1 VRWRSCSCSTV
12 KGKMATQITNRVDFD
27 LTGDASL
34 DQVLDRPKWYA
45 VYANVRHE
53 KRVKEYLNGRM
64 VECYLPSYRS
74 VRRWQDRRKEVEL
87 PLFPGYLFVR
97 IGLRFRLQVLTA
109 PGVVHIVSFDGKPAP
124 ICEDEIEALRQALSR
139 GINWEPHPYL
149 KVGRRVRVRSGPLCG
164 VEGTLVR
171 RKEGYRLIIS
181 IELIMRSVATEVDEA
196 DVEPI
201 R

>member
-1 VRWRSCSCSTV
+1 
-12 KGKMATQITNRVDFD
+12 MATQIINRGDFD
-27 LTGDASL
+27 LAVAASL
-34 DQVLDRPKWYA
+34 DRVVDRPRWYA

-53 KRVKEYLNGRM
+53 KRVKDCLDGRM

-74 VRRWQDRRKEVEL
+74 IRRWQDRRKEVEL

-97 IGLRFRLQVLTA
+97 IAYRSRLQVLTT
-109 PGVVHIVSFDGKPAP
+109 PGVVHIVSFDGKPAS
-124 ICEDEIEALRQALSR
+124 ICEDEIEALRRALAR
-139 GINWEPHPYL
+139 GINCEPHPYL
-149 KVGRRVRVRSGPLCG
+149 KVGRRVRVRNGPLCG
-164 VEGTLVR
+164 VEGTLIR

-201 R
+201 S

>member
-1 VRWRSCSCSTV
+1 
-12 KGKMATQITNRVDFD
+12 MATTQVTNKIGFG
-27 LTGDASL
+27 LAGDASVG
-34 DQVLDRPKWYA
+34 QTFDRPEWYA

-53 KRVKEYLNGRM
+53 KRVKECLDRRM

-74 VRRWQDRRKEVEL
+74 VRRWLDRRKEVEL

-97 IGLRFRLQVLTA
+97 IAYRSRLQVLTV
-109 PGVVHIVSFDGKPAP
+109 PGIVHIVSFDGRPAP
-124 ICEDEIEALRQALSR
+124 ICEDEIEVLRQALSR
-139 GINWEPHPYL
+139 GTNWEPHPYL
-149 KVGRRVRVRSGPLCG
+149 KVGRRVRIRNGPLCG

-201 R
+201 S